1 MTDYLPES
9 EFGQDEVLA
18 EMKEA
23 ANEFREWLANGF
35 ESDLKA
41 EALRRLS
48 AKREGQI
55 VNAKERKAFERA
67 YTEGANPAEVN
78 ALNERLNALYAKPHL
93 NKAED
98 AERKQLTAKL
108 QSLVK
113 RYGNSSSKTS
123 KDW

>member
-1 MTDYLPES
+1 MSDYLPES

-23 ANEFREWLANGF
+23 ANEFREWLASSF

-48 AKREGQI
+48 AKREGQL

-67 YTEGANPAEVN
+67 FAEGANPAEVN
-78 ALNERLNALYAKPHL
+78 AINERLNQLYAKPHL

-113 RYGNSSSKTS
+113 RYGNSRSKVA